1 MENYKT
7 AISCDAGNIQINET
21 HIKCEI
27 HAVHKYVGNLSK
39 TFESEFNTFFHE
51 MIISNKSYLAFRV
64 FAGADLRLDLMN
76 IFAKTAYVYPFTQI
90 L

>member
-51 MIISNKSYLAFRV
+51 MMISNKYTNTVKKTIA
-64 FAGADLRLDLMN
+64 LD
-76 IFAKTAYVYPFTQI
+76 IITWER
-90 L
+90 

>member
-1 MENYKT
+1 MR
-7 AISCDAGNIQINET
+7 SR
-21 HIKCEI
+21 
-27 HAVHKYVGNLSK
+27 
-39 TFESEFNTFFHE
+39 HE
-51 MIISNKSYLAFRV
+51 CRYRRRCIASPLPRWLHNVSAMMISNKSYLAFRV